1 MQNYVIIIFAAHI
14 IYIYLP
20 QNRTNV
26 CTPLRQTHYGGMQ
39 TAAFRPYTKKE
50 RHKNEKAYKKF
61 AGRTKMLNFAI
72 ITDMHNAYGDIQ
84 GNLNHTL

>member
-1 MQNYVIIIFAAHI
+1 MTAQSFARPCARHI
-14 IYIYLP
+14 LA
-20 QNRTNV
+20 V
-26 CTPLRQTHYGGMQ
+26 CRQPHSGHTQ
-39 TAAFRPYTKKE
+39 KKE
-50 RHKNEKAYKKF
+50 MHKNEKAYKKF

>member
-1 MQNYVIIIFAAHI
+1 MTAQSFAH
-14 IYIYLP
+14 
-20 QNRTNV
+20 T
-26 CTPLRQTHYGGMQ
+26 LRQTHSSGMQ

-72 ITDMHNAYGDIQ
+72 ITDMHNAYSDIQ